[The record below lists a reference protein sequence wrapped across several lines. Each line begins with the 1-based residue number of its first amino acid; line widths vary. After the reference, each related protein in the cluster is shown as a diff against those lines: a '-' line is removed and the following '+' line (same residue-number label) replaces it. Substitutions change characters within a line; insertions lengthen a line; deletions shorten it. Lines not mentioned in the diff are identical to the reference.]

1 MRHCVVLGSSCTA
14 GWSSSL
20 VYCHC
25 HTLLPSACVLHVGV
39 PTLLNS
45 ASSSFTW
52 LRPPQSTFTFAAVF
66 LLTWPRAS
74 WSAGTPR
81 LRRVVYTSGGAKLLS
96 FMPPS
101 LLAPFH
107 RLPLCTLFSRCALHL
122 ALRLWTD
129 VRVFLLFTFVRP
141 AFEVW
146 TESAPWTASHLL
158 WLLILLHLL
167 DRQDMS
173 LHDPESSRNL
183 HDFLQAGCSTHLR
196 LHFRIVRACI
206 W

>member
-1 MRHCVVLGSSCTA
+1 MRHCVVLGSSGTVD
-14 GWSSSL
+14 WSSSL
-20 VYCHC
+20 VHCHC
-25 HTLLPSACVLHVGV
+25 HTLLPFACADVSCLCLVLHVGV

-45 ASSSFTW
+45 ASSSCTW
-52 LRPPQSTFTFAAVF
+52 LRPPQSAFTFAAVF

-81 LRRVVYTSGGAKLLS
+81 LRRACTDRPVYTSGGAT
-96 FMPPS
+96 
-101 LLAPFH
+101 
-107 RLPLCTLFSRCALHL
+107 LCTLFSRCALHL

-129 VRVFLLFTFVRP
+129 VRVFLLFTFVLP

-146 TESAPWTASHLL
+146 TESAPWTASHPL

-173 LHDPESSRNL
+173 LHDPETLATSSMTCTCGT
-183 HDFLQAGCSTHLR
+183 FTIFCSPDVQHI
-196 LHFRIVRACI
+196 IVCTFGS
-206 W
+206 

>member
-1 MRHCVVLGSSCTA
+1 MRHCVVLGSSGTA

-25 HTLLPSACVLHVGV
+25 HTLLPFACDDDSCLCLVLHVGV

-52 LRPPQSTFTFAAVF
+52 FTFAAVF

-81 LRRVVYTSGGAKLLS
+81 LGRVCTDRPVYTSVGAKLLS

-107 RLPLCTLFSRCALHL
+107 RLPLSAPCSLDVLCTWLYACGLTFGSFCFSPLSVLH
-122 ALRLWTD
+122 
-129 VRVFLLFTFVRP
+129 
-141 AFEVW
+141 FEVW

-167 DRQDMS
+167 NARTCRCMIRRPWQP
-173 LHDPESSRNL
+173 HR
-183 HDFLQAGCSTHLR
+183 
-196 LHFRIVRACI
+196 
-206 W
+206 

>member
-1 MRHCVVLGSSCTA
+1 MRHCVVLGSSGTA

-25 HTLLPSACVLHVGV
+25 HTLLPFAYADVSCLCLVLHVGV

-52 LRPPQSTFTFAAVF
+52 LRPPQSAFTFAAVF
-66 LLTWPRAS
+66 LLSWLRAS

-81 LRRVVYTSGGAKLLS
+81 LRRVCTDRQVETNCS
-96 FMPPS
+96 PS
-101 LLAPFH
+101 CLH
-107 RLPLCTLFSRCALHL
+107 HSTLFSRGALHK
-122 ALRLWTD
+122 ALHVWTD

-141 AFEVW
+141 AFEIW

-158 WLLILLHLL
+158 GLLILLHLL
-167 DRQDMS
+167 DRQDMYR
-173 LHDPESSRNL
+173 HDPETLATSSMT
-183 HDFLQAGCSTHLR
+183 CT
-196 LHFRIVRACI
+196 
-206 W
+206 